1 MAEWVIASNMGA
13 TLSPIGPGCFSE
25 TARSHPLHHEAAG
38 DRRRARRGAAVLGGR
53 LANDRPKGPAERAQ
67 AAEADVERDLG
78 HARVGLAQQRHGPLD
93 APPLQVAV
101 RGLAERR
108 AEGADEVGL

>member
-13 TLSPIGPGCFSE
+13 TLSAIGSGCFSE
-25 TARSHPLHHEAAG
+25 TARSHPLHHETAG
-38 DRRRARRGAAVLGGR
+38 NRRRARRAAAVLRGR
-53 LANDRPKGPAERAQ
+53 LADDRPERPAERAQ

-78 HARVGLAQQRHGPLD
+78 HARVRLAQQRHGPLD

-101 RGLAERR
+101 RRLAERR
-108 AEGADEVGL
+108 A